1 MDIEKIINEK
11 EISASSKKVYLSL
24 LKRMQKAKFKL
35 PTKANEKVAYV
46 KEHVSS
52 FENPNT
58 RLDMLNLIIVVR
70 NVLELSVDKLKEYR
84 SELKQQQKAHQVS
97 KMADA
102 GDKLMTYDDFTKELG
117 EAYKKEEWKKYIVNT
132 LMMRYGVR
140 NKDLNLSIVKTK
152 KEMKDGENY
161 LLLKKDKVV
170 YIRDDYK
177 THKTYGKKSH
187 EIHDNLFHEAVKKAG
202 VGKLIP
208 EAQISNGLRKLY
220 INKMGEAKVF
230 KMMIDHY
237 YDGDDATSIKRLA
250 ADRGTSLSVVQG
262 FYNVNAEDDP
272 ISKAMNMGSDTE

>member
-1 MDIEKIINEK
+1 MDLKELINEK
-11 EISASSKKVYLSL
+11 EISDSSKKVYLSL
-24 LKRMQKAKFKL
+24 LKRMEKAKFK
-35 PTKANEKVAYV
+35 PPMKANEKLTYV

-58 RLDMLNLIIVVR
+58 RLDMLNLIIVLR
-70 NVLELSVDKLKEYR
+70 NIKELSVEKLKEYR

-102 GDKLMTYDDFTKELG
+102 GEKLMSYVDFTKALS
-117 EAYKKEEWKKYIVNT
+117 EAYLKDEWKKYVVNY

-152 KEMKDGENY
+152 KEMNEGENY

-177 THKTYGKKSH
+177 THKTYGKKTH
-187 EIHDNLFHEAVKKAG
+187 EIHDNLFHEAVKKSG

-220 INKMGEAKVF
+220 INKMGEAKIF
-230 KMMIDHY
+230 KLMIDHY
-237 YDGDDATSIKRLA
+237 YDKDDSASIKRLA
-250 ADRGTSLSVVQG
+250 SDRGTSLSVVQG

-272 ISKAMNMGSDTE
+272 ISKAMNMGSDSE

>member
-1 MDIEKIINEK
+1 MDIEKIIDEK
-11 EISASSKKVYLSL
+11 EISDSSKKVYLSL
-24 LKRMQKAKFKL
+24 LKRMQKVKFKI
-35 PTKANEKVAYV
+35 PTKANEKLNYV

-58 RLDMLNLIIVVR
+58 RLDMLNLIIVIR
-70 NVLELSVDKLKEYR
+70 NVLELSVEKLKEYR

-97 KMADA
+97 KMSEA
-102 GDKLMTYDDFTKELG
+102 GEKLMSYVDFTKALS
-117 EAYKKEEWKKYIVNT
+117 EAYLKDEWKKYVVNY

-152 KEMKDGENY
+152 KEMNEGENY
-161 LLLKKDKVV
+161 LLLKKDKVIYV
-170 YIRDDYK
+170 RDDYK
-177 THKTYGKKSH
+177 THKTYGKKTH

-220 INKMGEAKVF
+220 LNKMGEAKVF

-237 YDGDDATSIKRLA
+237 YDKDEPASIKRLA
-250 ADRGTSLSVVQG
+250 SDRGTSLSVVQG

-272 ISKAMNMGSDTE
+272 ISKAMNMGDDSE

>member
-1 MDIEKIINEK
+1 MDIEKIIDEK
-11 EISASSKKVYLSL
+11 EISDSSKKVYLSL
-24 LKRMQKAKFKL
+24 LKRMQKQKIKI
-35 PTKANEKVAYV
+35 PTKANEKIAYV
-46 KEHVSS
+46 KEFISS

-70 NVLELSVDKLKEYR
+70 NVLELSVEKLKEYR
-84 SELKQQQKAHQVS
+84 TELKQQQKSHQVS

-102 GDKLMTYDDFTKELG
+102 GDNLMSYDDFTKALG
-117 EAYKKEEWKKYIVNT
+117 DAYKKEEWKKYIVNT

-152 KEMKDGENY
+152 KEMKDGNNY

-177 THKTYGKKSH
+177 THKTYGKKTH

-202 VGKLIP
+202 VGKLIT
-208 EAQISNGLRKLY
+208 EAQTSNGLRKLY

-237 YDGDDATSIKRLA
+237 YDKDEPANIKRLA

-272 ISKAMNMGSDTE
+272 ISKAMNMGSDSE

>member
-1 MDIEKIINEK
+1 MDLKELINEK
-11 EISASSKKVYLSL
+11 EISDSSKKVYLSL
-24 LKRMQKAKFKL
+24 LKRMEKAKFK
-35 PTKANEKVAYV
+35 PPMRANEKLTYV

-58 RLDMLNLIIVVR
+58 RLDMLNLIIVLR
-70 NVLELSVDKLKEYR
+70 NIKELSVEKLKEYR

-97 KMADA
+97 KMSEA
-102 GDKLMTYDDFTKELG
+102 GEKLMSYEDYTKALG
-117 EAYKKEEWKKYIVNT
+117 DAYKKEEWKKYIVNT

-140 NKDLNLSIVKTK
+140 NKDLNLEIVKTK

-161 LLLKKDKVV
+161 LLLKKDKVI
-170 YIRDDYK
+170 YIRDQYK
-177 THKTYGKKSH
+177 THKTYGKKTH
-187 EIHDNLFHEAVKKAG
+187 EIVDKLFNEAVKKTG
-202 VGKLIP
+202 VGKLIA
-208 EAQISNGLRKLY
+208 EAQTSNGLRKLY

-237 YDGDDATSIKRLA
+237 YDADDSVSIKRLA

>member
-11 EISASSKKVYLSL
+11 EISDSSKKVYLSL
-24 LKRMQKAKFKL
+24 LKRMQKVKFKI
-35 PTKANEKVAYV
+35 PTKANEKLNYV

-58 RLDMLNLIIVVR
+58 RLDMLNLIIVIR

-97 KMADA
+97 KMSEA
-102 GDKLMTYDDFTKELG
+102 GEKLMSYVDFTKALG
-117 EAYKKEEWKKYIVNT
+117 EAYLKDEYKKYVVNY

-152 KEMKDGENY
+152 KEMNEGENY
-161 LLLKKDKVV
+161 LLLKKDKVIYV
-170 YIRDDYK
+170 RDDYK
-177 THKTYGKKSH
+177 THKTYGKKTH
-187 EIHDNLFHEAVKKAG
+187 EIHDNLFHESVKKAG

-220 INKMGEAKVF
+220 LNKMGEAKVF

-237 YDGDDATSIKRLA
+237 YDKDEPASIKRLA

-272 ISKAMNMGSDTE
+272 ISKAMNMGDDSE

>member
-11 EISASSKKVYLSL
+11 EISDSSKKVYLSL

-35 PTKANEKVAYV
+35 PTKANEKLNYV

-52 FENPNT
+52 FPNPNT
-58 RLDMLNLIIVVR
+58 RLDMLNLIIVIR

-84 SELKQQQKAHQVS
+84 SELKQQQKSHQVS
-97 KMADA
+97 KMSEA
-102 GDKLMTYDDFTKELG
+102 GEKLMSYVDFTKALG
-117 EAYKKEEWKKYIVNT
+117 EAYLKDEYKKYIVNY

-152 KEMKDGENY
+152 KEMNEGENY
-161 LLLKKDKVV
+161 LLLKKDKVIYV
-170 YIRDDYK
+170 RDDYK
-177 THKTYGKKSH
+177 THKTYGKKTH
-187 EIHDNLFHEAVKKAG
+187 EIHDNIFHECVKKAG

-220 INKMGEAKVF
+220 LNKMGEAKVF

-237 YDGDDATSIKRLA
+237 YDKDDSASIKRLA

-272 ISKAMNMGSDTE
+272 ISKAMNMGDDSE

>member
-11 EISASSKKVYLSL
+11 EISDSSKKVYLSL
-24 LKRMQKAKFKL
+24 LKRMQKVKFKI
-35 PTKANEKVAYV
+35 PTKANEKLNYV

-58 RLDMLNLIIVVR
+58 RLDMLNLIIVIR

-84 SELKQQQKAHQVS
+84 SELKQQQKSHQVS
-97 KMADA
+97 KMSEA
-102 GDKLMTYDDFTKELG
+102 GEKLMSYVDFTKALG
-117 EAYKKEEWKKYIVNT
+117 EAYLKDEYKKYVVNY

-152 KEMKDGENY
+152 KEMNEGENY
-161 LLLKKDKVV
+161 LLLKKDKVIYV
-170 YIRDDYK
+170 RDDYK
-177 THKTYGKKSH
+177 THKTYGKKTH
-187 EIHDNLFHEAVKKAG
+187 EIHDNLFHESVKKAG

-220 INKMGEAKVF
+220 LNKMGEAKIF

-237 YDGDDATSIKRLA
+237 YDKDEPASIKRLA

-272 ISKAMNMGSDTE
+272 ISKAMNMGDDSE

>member
-70 NVLELSVDKLKEYR
+70 NVLELSVEKLKEYR

-102 GDKLMTYDDFTKELG
+102 GDKLMTYDDFTTFLG
-117 EAYKKEEWKKYIVNT
+117 QAYLKDEWKKYIVNY
-132 LMMRYGVR
+132 LMMHYGVR

-152 KEMKDGENY
+152 KEMTDGNNY

-177 THKTYGKKSH
+177 THKTYGKKTH
-187 EIHDNLFHEAVKKAG
+187 EIVDKLFHEAVKKTG
-202 VGKLIP
+202 VGKLIA
-208 EAQISNGLRKLY
+208 EAQTSNGLRKLY

-237 YDGDDATSIKRLA
+237 YDSDDASSIKRLA

>member
-1 MDIEKIINEK
+1 MDIEKIIDEK
-11 EISASSKKVYLSL
+11 EISDSSKKVYLSL
-24 LKRMQKAKFKL
+24 LKRLQKVKFKI
-35 PTKANEKVAYV
+35 PTRANEKIAYV
-46 KEHVSS
+46 KEHISS
-52 FENPNT
+52 FPNPNT
-58 RLDMLNLIIVVR
+58 RLDMLNLIIVIR

-97 KMADA
+97 KMNDA
-102 GDKLMTYDDFTKELG
+102 GDKLMSYEDFKKALG
-117 EAYKKEEWKKYIVNT
+117 EAYLNNEWKKYIVNY
-132 LMMRYGVR
+132 LMMHYGVR

-152 KEMKDGENY
+152 KEMKEGENY

-177 THKTYGKKSH
+177 THKTYGKKTH
-187 EIHDNLFHEAVKKAG
+187 EIHDKLFNEAVKKAG

-220 INKMGEAKVF
+220 INKHNEAKIF
-230 KMMIDHY
+230 KLLIDHY
-237 YDGDDATSIKRLA
+237 YDKDDATSIKRLA

-272 ISKAMNMGSDTE
+272 ISKAMNMGDDSE

>member
-1 MDIEKIINEK
+1 MDIEKIIDEK
-11 EISASSKKVYLSL
+11 EISDSSKKVYLSL
-24 LKRMQKAKFKL
+24 LKRMQKVKFKI
-35 PTKANEKVAYV
+35 PTKANEKLNYV

-58 RLDMLNLIIVVR
+58 RLDMLNLIIVIR

-97 KMADA
+97 KMSDA
-102 GDKLMTYDDFTKELG
+102 GEKLMSYVDFTKALA
-117 EAYKKEEWKKYIVNT
+117 EAYLKNEWKKYVVNY

-152 KEMKDGENY
+152 KEMNEGENY
-161 LLLKKDKVV
+161 LLLKKDKVIYV
-170 YIRDDYK
+170 RDDYK
-177 THKTYGKKSH
+177 THKTYGKKTH
-187 EIHDNLFHEAVKKAG
+187 EIHDNIFHECVKKAG

-220 INKMGEAKVF
+220 LNKMGEAKVF

-237 YDGDDATSIKRLA
+237 YDKDDSASIKRLA

-272 ISKAMNMGSDTE
+272 ISKAMNMGDDSE

>member
-1 MDIEKIINEK
+1 MDIEKIIQDK
-11 EISASSKKVYLSL
+11 EISDSSKKVYLSL
-24 LKRMQKAKFKL
+24 LKRLQKVKFKI
-35 PTKANEKVAYV
+35 PTRANEKIAYV
-46 KEHVSS
+46 KEHISS
-52 FENPNT
+52 FPNPNT
-58 RLDMLNLIIVVR
+58 RLDMLNLIIVIR

-97 KMADA
+97 KMNDA
-102 GDKLMTYDDFTKELG
+102 GDKLMSYEDFKKALG
-117 EAYKKEEWKKYIVNT
+117 EAYLNNEWKKYIVNY
-132 LMMRYGVR
+132 LMMHYGVR

-152 KEMKDGENY
+152 KEMKEGENY

-187 EIHDNLFHEAVKKAG
+187 EIVDKLFNEAVKKTG

-220 INKMGEAKVF
+220 INKHNEAKIF
-230 KMMIDHY
+230 KLLIDHY
-237 YDGDDATSIKRLA
+237 YDADDATSIKRLA

-262 FYNVNAEDDP
+262 FYNVNAENDP
-272 ISKAMNMGSDTE
+272 ISKAMNMGDDSE

>member
-11 EISASSKKVYLSL
+11 EISDSSKKVYLSL
-24 LKRMQKAKFKL
+24 LKRMQKVKFKI
-35 PTKANEKVAYV
+35 PTKANEKLNYV

-52 FENPNT
+52 FPNPNT
-58 RLDMLNLIIVVR
+58 RLDMLNLIIVIR
-70 NVLELSVDKLKEYR
+70 NELELSVEKLKEYR

-97 KMADA
+97 KMSDA
-102 GDKLMTYDDFTKELG
+102 GDKLMTYDDFTKALG

-152 KEMKDGENY
+152 KEMKEGENY

-187 EIHDNLFHEAVKKAG
+187 EIHDKLFNEAVKKAG

-208 EAQISNGLRKLY
+208 EAQTSNGLRKLY

-237 YDGDDATSIKRLA
+237 YDADDATSIKRLA

-262 FYNVNAEDDP
+262 FYNVNAENDP
-272 ISKAMNMGSDTE
+272 ISKAMNMGDDSE

>member
-1 MDIEKIINEK
+1 MDLKELINEK
-11 EISASSKKVYLSL
+11 EISDSSKKVYLSL
-24 LKRMQKAKFKL
+24 LKRMEKAKFK
-35 PTKANEKVAYV
+35 PPMRANEKLTYV

-58 RLDMLNLIIVVR
+58 RLDMLNLIIVLR
-70 NVLELSVDKLKEYR
+70 NIKELSVDKLKEYR

-102 GDKLMTYDDFTKELG
+102 GEKLMSYVEFTKSLS
-117 EAYKKEEWKKYIVNT
+117 EAYLKDEWKKYIVNY

-152 KEMKDGENY
+152 KEMNDNNNY

-177 THKTYGKKSH
+177 THKTYGKKTH

-202 VGKLIP
+202 VGKLIT
-208 EAQISNGLRKLY
+208 EVQTSNGLRKLY

-237 YDGDDATSIKRLA
+237 YDKDEPANIKRLA
-250 ADRGTSLSVVQG
+250 TDRGTSLSVVQG

>member
-1 MDIEKIINEK
+1 
-11 EISASSKKVYLSL
+11 
-24 LKRMQKAKFKL
+24 
-35 PTKANEKVAYV
+35 
-46 KEHVSS
+46 
-52 FENPNT
+52 
-58 RLDMLNLIIVVR
+58 MLNLIIVLR
-70 NVLELSVDKLKEYR
+70 NIKELSVEKLKEYR

-102 GDKLMTYDDFTKELG
+102 GDKLMSYEDFTKALG
-117 EAYKKEEWKKYIVNT
+117 EAYQKEEWKKYIVNT

-161 LLLKKDKVV
+161 LLLKKDKVI

-177 THKTYGKKSH
+177 THKTYGKKTH
-187 EIHDNLFHEAVKKAG
+187 EIVDKLFHEAVKKTG
-202 VGKLIP
+202 VGKLIA
-208 EAQISNGLRKLY
+208 EAQTSNGLRKLY

-237 YDGDDATSIKRLA
+237 YDADEPASIKRLA

>member
-1 MDIEKIINEK
+1 MDIEKIIDEK
-11 EISASSKKVYLSL
+11 EISDSSKKVYLSL
-24 LKRMQKAKFKL
+24 LKRMQKVKFKI
-35 PTKANEKVAYV
+35 PTKANEKLNYV

-58 RLDMLNLIIVVR
+58 RLDMLNLIIVIR
-70 NVLELSVDKLKEYR
+70 NVLELSVEKLKEYR

-97 KMADA
+97 KMSDA
-102 GDKLMTYDDFTKELG
+102 GEKLMSYVDFTKALA
-117 EAYKKEEWKKYIVNT
+117 EAYLKSEWKKYVVNY

-152 KEMKDGENY
+152 KEMTDGNNY

-177 THKTYGKKSH
+177 TRSTYGKKTH
-187 EIHDNLFHEAVKKAG
+187 EIHDNIFHECVKKAG

-220 INKMGEAKVF
+220 LNKMGEAKVF

-237 YDGDDATSIKRLA
+237 YDKDDSASIKRLA

-262 FYNVNAEDDP
+262 FYNVNAENDP
-272 ISKAMNMGSDTE
+272 ISKAMNMGDDSE

>member
-1 MDIEKIINEK
+1 MDIEKIIDEK
-11 EISASSKKVYLSL
+11 EISDSSKKVYLSL
-24 LKRMQKAKFKL
+24 LKRMQKQKIKI
-35 PTKANEKVAYV
+35 PTKANEKIAYV
-46 KEHVSS
+46 KEFISS

-70 NVLELSVDKLKEYR
+70 NELELSVEKLKEYR
-84 SELKQQQKAHQVS
+84 SQLKQQQKAHQVS

-102 GDKLMTYDDFTKELG
+102 GDKLMSYEEFTKALA

-152 KEMKDGENY
+152 KEMTDGNNY
-161 LLLKKDKVV
+161 LLLKKDKVI
-170 YIRDDYK
+170 YIRDQYK
-177 THKTYGKKSH
+177 THKTYGKKTH
-187 EIHDNLFHEAVKKAG
+187 EIVDKLFHESVKKAG

-208 EAQISNGLRKLY
+208 EAQTSNGLRKLY

-237 YDGDDATSIKRLA
+237 YDADDATSIKRLA

-272 ISKAMNMGSDTE
+272 ISKAMNMGSDSE

>member
-1 MDIEKIINEK
+1 MDIEKIIDEK

-24 LKRMQKAKFKL
+24 LKRLQKQKIKI
-35 PTKANEKVAYV
+35 PTKANEKIAYV
-46 KEHVSS
+46 KEHISTYD
-52 FENPNT
+52 NPNT
-58 RLDMLNLIIVVR
+58 RLDMLNLIIVIR
-70 NVLELSVDKLKEYR
+70 NELELSVEKLKEYR
-84 SELKQQQKAHQVS
+84 SELKQQQKAHQVT
-97 KMADA
+97 KMQTA
-102 GDKLMTYDDFTKELG
+102 GDKLMSYEDFTKALG
-117 EAYKKEEWKKYIVNT
+117 EAYQKEEYKKYIVNT

-177 THKTYGKKSH
+177 THKTYGKKTH
-187 EIHDNLFHEAVKKAG
+187 EIHDNLFHEAVKKTG
-202 VGKLIP
+202 VGKLIA

-220 INKMGEAKVF
+220 INKHNEAKIF
-230 KMMIDHY
+230 KLLIDHY
-237 YDGDDATSIKRLA
+237 YDADDSVSIKRLA

-262 FYNVNAEDDP
+262 FYNVNAENDP

>member
-1 MDIEKIINEK
+1 MDIEKIIDEK
-11 EISASSKKVYLSL
+11 EISDSSKKVYLSL
-24 LKRMQKAKFKL
+24 LKRMQKVKFKI
-35 PTKANEKVAYV
+35 PTKANEKLNYV

-58 RLDMLNLIIVVR
+58 RLDMLNLIIVIR
-70 NVLELSVDKLKEYR
+70 NVLELSVEKLKEYR

-97 KMADA
+97 KMSDA
-102 GDKLMTYDDFTKELG
+102 GEKLMSYVDFTKALA
-117 EAYKKEEWKKYIVNT
+117 EAYLKSEWKKYVVNY

-152 KEMKDGENY
+152 KEMTDGNNY
-161 LLLKKDKVV
+161 LLLKKDKVIYV
-170 YIRDDYK
+170 RDDYK
-177 THKTYGKKSH
+177 THKTYGKKTH
-187 EIHDNLFHEAVKKAG
+187 EIHDNIFHECVKKAG

-220 INKMGEAKVF
+220 LNKMGEAKVF

-237 YDGDDATSIKRLA
+237 YDKDDSASIKRLA

-272 ISKAMNMGSDTE
+272 ISKAMNMGDDSE

>member
-1 MDIEKIINEK
+1 MDIEKIIDEK
-11 EISASSKKVYLSL
+11 EISDSSKKVYLSL
-24 LKRMQKAKFKL
+24 LKRMQKQKIKI
-35 PTKANEKVAYV
+35 PTKANEKIAYV
-46 KEHVSS
+46 KEFISS

-84 SELKQQQKAHQVS
+84 TELKQQQKAHQVS
-97 KMADA
+97 KMNDA
-102 GDKLMTYDDFTKELG
+102 GDKLMSYEDYTKALG
-117 EAYKKEEWKKYIVNT
+117 EAYLNNEWKKYICNY

-140 NKDLNLSIVKTK
+140 NKDLNLEIVKTK
-152 KEMKDGENY
+152 KEMTDGNNY

-170 YIRDDYK
+170 FVRDDYK
-177 THKTYGKKSH
+177 THKTYGKKTH
-187 EIHDNLFHEAVKKAG
+187 EIHDNIFHECVKKAG
-202 VGKLIP
+202 VGKLIA

-220 INKMGEAKVF
+220 LNKMGEAKIF

-237 YDGDDATSIKRLA
+237 YDKDDSASIKRLA

-262 FYNVNAEDDP
+262 FYNVNAENDP